1 MEQISQ
7 VATTAVGLNT
17 YSGYLMRKEQIMMKV
32 NGIVG
37 VFVYA
42 HDPKRLADWYAL
54 HFGLE
59 FLSDIADT
67 YYMEFYPCDD
77 TDPTQRHSTV
87 FAIMPAKR
95 PLGSERGEYLINYR
109 VDDLADL
116 LAQLQA
122 RGVATGSVEE
132 QNDGR
137 YPGSK
142 GLFTWITDLEG
153 NHLEL
158 YQPV

>member
-1 MEQISQ
+1 
-7 VATTAVGLNT
+7 
-17 YSGYLMRKEQIMMKV
+17 MRKEQAMVKV
-32 NGIVG
+32 NGIAG

-42 HDPKRLADWYAL
+42 QDPKSLADWYAL
-54 HFGLE
+54 HLSLE
-59 FLSDIADT
+59 FRSEIADT
-67 YYMEFYPCDD
+67 YYLEFYYRDE
-77 TDPTQRHSTV
+77 TDPTKRQSTV
-87 FAIMPAKR
+87 FAIMPAKG
-95 PLGSERGEYLINYR
+95 PLGAERGEYLINYR
-109 VDDLADL
+109 VDDLAGL

-122 RGVATGSVEE
+122 RGVATGPVEE

-158 YQPV
+158 YQPI

>member
-1 MEQISQ
+1 MI
-7 VATTAVGLNT
+7 
-17 YSGYLMRKEQIMMKV
+17 KV
-32 NGIVG
+32 NGIAG

-42 HDPKRLADWYAL
+42 QDPKRLADWYAL
-54 HFGLE
+54 HFDLE

-67 YYMEFYPCDD
+67 YYMEFYHRDD

-95 PLGSERGEYLINYR
+95 PLGPERGEYLINYR
-109 VDDLADL
+109 VDDMAGF

-122 RGVATGSVEE
+122 RGVATGPVEE